1 MFHIFCLWN
10 LVVIWQR
17 LYLLNRSYF
26 LLTPEKQKVSF
37 SNRFFTTLKLER
49 ERESERESE
58 REKREKRERPNSFI
72 DLIHNV

>member
-49 ERESERESE
+49 ERERE
-58 REKREKRERPNSFI
+58 REKARERVRERRERDQIPSSI
-72 DLIHNV
+72 